1 MVFGEFR
8 HNKKKVLGKINL
20 FSVGL
25 LYFEL
30 AKKPEQLVLVLFRLR
45 LQGKVKGSRGSL
57 KVTVRV
63 SYYQLYDH

>member
-8 HNKKKVLGKINL
+8 HNKKKSIGENKPL
-20 FSVGL
+20 SVGL
-25 LYFEL
+25 LYFGL

-57 KVTVRV
+57 KVTARV